1 MSTRLV
7 YSTEHGRVCPDC
19 RHSMAT
25 CICKRNQAVVGDGKV
40 RVSLDTKGR
49 KGKGV
54 TVVKGLPLAPDALEA
69 LGRQLKAA
77 CGSGGTVKD
86 GCIEVQGDHVEKVLA
101 WLAARPEGWKPKR
114 AGG

>member
-1 MSTRLV
+1 MNTRLV
-7 YSTEHGRVCPDC
+7 YSTDAGRICPGCGRAVADC
-19 RHSMAT
+19 R
-25 CICKRNQAVVGDGKV
+25 CKANAQPVGDGKV

-69 LGRQLKAA
+69 LGKQLKAA

>member
-7 YSTEHGRVCPDC
+7 YSTDQGRVCPDC
-19 RHSMAT
+19 RQAVAA
-25 CICKRNQAVVGDGKV
+25 CVCKRAQLVVGDGKV

-49 KGKGV
+49 KVKGV
-54 TVVKGLPLAPDALEA
+54 TVVKGLPVAPDALEA

-77 CGSGGTVKD
+77 CGSGVTVKD